1 MNAKKLFSFHQT
13 LFKKISPYI
22 LIRNGMLI
30 DQKMHF
36 MITFFKIIPCK
47 RFYALLAL
55 KVGCQNIE
63 GDLNIFGIFKLNLD
77 AICDGN
83 LSWVY

>member
-13 LFKKISPYI
+13 LFKIFPIY

-30 DQKMHF
+30 DQKIHF
-36 MITFFKIIPCK
+36 MITFSKFFHVK
-47 RFYALLAL
+47 FYALLAL

-63 GDLNIFGIFKLNLD
+63 GDLNILG
-77 AICDGN
+77 
-83 LSWVY
+83 LSS

>member
-1 MNAKKLFSFHQT
+1 
-13 LFKKISPYI
+13 
-22 LIRNGMLI
+22 MLI
-30 DQKMHF
+30 DQKIHF

-63 GDLNIFGIFKLNLD
+63 GDLNILG
-77 AICDGN
+77 
-83 LSWVY
+83 LSSLILMQSVMVI

>member
-30 DQKMHF
+30 DQKIHF

-63 GDLNIFGIFKLNLD
+63 GDLNILG
-77 AICDGN
+77 
-83 LSWVY
+83 LSSLILMQSVMVI

>member
-13 LFKKISPYI
+13 LFKIFPIY

-30 DQKMHF
+30 DHNIHF

-63 GDLNIFGIFKLNLD
+63 GDLNILG
-77 AICDGN
+77 
-83 LSWVY
+83 LSSLILMQSVMVI

>member
-30 DQKMHF
+30 DHNIHF

-63 GDLNIFGIFKLNLD
+63 GDLNILG
-77 AICDGN
+77 
-83 LSWVY
+83 LSS

>member
-1 MNAKKLFSFHQT
+1 MNAKKLLFLFHQT

-30 DQKMHF
+30 DYKIHF

-55 KVGCQNIE
+55 KVGFQNIE
-63 GDLNIFGIFKLNLD
+63 GDLNIVGF
-77 AICDGN
+77 
-83 LSWVY
+83 SS

>member
-1 MNAKKLFSFHQT
+1 MQRSYFHFIKLYLKFSQ
-13 LFKKISPYI
+13 YI

-30 DQKMHF
+30 DQKIHF

-63 GDLNIFGIFKLNLD
+63 GDLNILG
-77 AICDGN
+77 
-83 LSWVY
+83 LSSLILMQSVMVI

>member
-13 LFKKISPYI
+13 LFKKNSQYI

-30 DQKMHF
+30 DQKIHF

-47 RFYALLAL
+47 GFYALLAL

-63 GDLNIFGIFKLNLD
+63 GDLNILGF
-77 AICDGN
+77 
-83 LSWVY
+83 SS

>member
-1 MNAKKLFSFHQT
+1 
-13 LFKKISPYI
+13 
-22 LIRNGMLI
+22 MLI
-30 DQKMHF
+30 DQKIHF

-63 GDLNIFGIFKLNLD
+63 GDLNIFGILKLNLD

>member
-1 MNAKKLFSFHQT
+1 MQRSYFHFIKLYLKF
-13 LFKKISPYI
+13 SPYI

-63 GDLNIFGIFKLNLD
+63 GDLNILG
-77 AICDGN
+77 
-83 LSWVY
+83 LSSLILMQSVMVI

>member
-1 MNAKKLFSFHQT
+1 MQRSYFHFIKLYLKNFPIYSDKKWHVNRPENPFH
-13 LFKKISPYI
+13 
-22 LIRNGMLI
+22 
-30 DQKMHF
+30 D
-36 MITFFKIIPCK
+36 TFFKIIPCK